1 MRNHRLHTRPGPVT
15 RRAPRLRLDLDQPD
29 EVDRPTLSV
38 PLLVEGI
45 GDGISRPSSPV
56 SRT

>member
-15 RRAPRLRLDLDQPD
+15 RRTPRLRLDLDEPD
-29 EVDRPTLSV
+29 EANRLTPSV